1 MVEQKDDWGKAQ
13 EVQSNWFK
21 FENVG
26 DKIKGTK
33 LSQKLQP
40 GNDGFA
46 DQYVYELQTADGDTW
61 NVGIAVTKAGTVQ
74 RLNKCKVGEI
84 IGILFESEG
93 EASKKGFHPVKNLK
107 VFSFGMDP
115 DYNEMSG
122 GEEVSGHE
130 LPPV

>member
-1 MVEQKDDWGKAQ
+1 MTQNNEWGNAQ

-21 FENVG
+21 FEKVG

-33 LSQKLQP
+33 LSQKFQT
-40 GNDGFA
+40 GSEGFA
-46 DQYVYELQTADGDTW
+46 DQMVYVLRTAEGDVW
-61 NVGIAVTKAGTVQ
+61 NVGIAVTKSGTVS

-93 EASKKGFHPVKNLK
+93 EPSKKGFHPVKNLK

-115 DYNEMSG
+115 NYNELDG
-122 GEEVSGHE
+122 GEEVDE
-130 LPPV
+130 APLPEM